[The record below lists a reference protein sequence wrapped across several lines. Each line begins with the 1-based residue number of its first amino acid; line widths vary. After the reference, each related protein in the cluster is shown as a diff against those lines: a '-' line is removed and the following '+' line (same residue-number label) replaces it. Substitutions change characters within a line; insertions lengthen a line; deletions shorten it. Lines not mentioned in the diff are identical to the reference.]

1 MVLQLLLDT
10 GDEVLMP
17 DPHYTGYDGGIELA
31 GGVIVHVPTYQADD
45 FAVRLDEL
53 ERHITPRSRVIVL
66 VNPNNPSGTV
76 LSPESISGIAELAQ
90 KHDLV
95 VISDEIY
102 EKFIYAGGPHVSVAG
117 LPGMRERTIT
127 INGLSKTYAMT
138 GWRVGYVVAPPDVV
152 ERIAELKYVLSICAP
167 AAAQMAGVA
176 ALEGPQ
182 EHVAHMVSTYAERRQ
197 LLMRT
202 LDEMG
207 LTYGNPMGGFTVLAN
222 IQHTRMSSVEFC
234 LRVLREAQ
242 VQIFPGVM
250 YGPHGEGYFRVSML
264 APMPVLEEGLARIA
278 KVLRGLA

>member
-1 MVLQLLLDT
+1 V
-10 GDEVLMP
+10 
-17 DPHYTGYDGGIELA
+17 
-31 GGVIVHVPTYQADD
+31 
-45 FAVRLDEL
+45 
-53 ERHITPRSRVIVL
+53 TPRSRAIVL

-76 LSPESISGIAELAQ
+76 LPRQVVEGVAELARR
-90 KHDLV
+90 HDLV

-102 EKFIYAGGPHVSVAG
+102 EKFIYAGGPHVSVAS

-138 GWRVGYVVAPPDVV
+138 GWRVGYVVAPADVV

-182 EHVAHMVSTYAERRQ
+182 DHVGHMVSAYAERRRF
-197 LLMRT
+197 LMAG

-222 IQHTRMSSVEFC
+222 IKATGMSSVEFC
-234 LRVLREAQ
+234 LRVLREEQ

-250 YGPHGEGYFRVSML
+250 YGPHGEGYVRVSML
-264 APMPVLEEGLARIA
+264 APIPVLEEGLSRIA
-278 KVLRGLA
+278 RVLRQMR